1 METTLLLC
9 QLKGQLSNVRQL
21 ESVIDIQHDGFLS
34 LRIVSGSASCR
45 EAVVRSDEGDECP
58 QMEVRVQSPEPSNV
72 PANLQT
78 LKYSELNK
86 MMLTAGDVI
95 ATSSDCSSV
104 NSTSSIASSY
114 QKVTY
119 PCVSCEIQ
127 SHCVVIIF

>member
-1 METTLLLC
+1 MMLLEDL
-9 QLKGQLSNVRQL
+9 
-21 ESVIDIQHDGFLS
+21 HF
-34 LRIVSGSASCR
+34 SGSVSCK

-95 ATSSDCSSV
+95 PTSSDCSSV
-104 NSTSSIASSY
+104 NSISSNASSY
-114 QKVTY
+114 QKVY
-119 PCVSCEIQ
+119 LCVSCW
-127 SHCVVIIF
+127 